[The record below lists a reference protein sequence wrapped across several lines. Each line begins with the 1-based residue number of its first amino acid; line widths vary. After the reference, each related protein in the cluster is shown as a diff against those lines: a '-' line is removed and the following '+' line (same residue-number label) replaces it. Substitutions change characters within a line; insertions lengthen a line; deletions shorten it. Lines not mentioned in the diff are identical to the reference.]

1 MRIFNFLLFENT
13 VAVPVGA
20 SSLQIVTD
28 PEFNGLLGAADQ
40 LALLVNI
47 DQIASTSDTQC
58 YVIVEESADNIV
70 WRQKNGFI
78 HGVGADMAFVVPP
91 NSGPTEGVYR
101 DAGTQP
107 SLGCIR
113 LRLFLTT
120 GPAESFT
127 GRLRMWVTGRALGPG
142 APAQLKASPF
152 LAAPGA
158 IQPLQ
163 AAPPNCQQNQFGRA
177 ASQLMPHAQT
187 TGKLTTLTASSMSEV
202 ARTSFARKP

>member
-127 GRLRMWVTGRALGPG
+127 GRVRMWVTGRALGPG
-142 APAQLKASPF
+142 APAQAKASPF
-152 LAAPGA
+152 VAAPAGV
-158 IQPLQ
+158 IQPFQ
-163 AAPPNCQQNQFGRA
+163 AAPPNHQQNQFG
-177 ASQLMPHAQT
+177 
-187 TGKLTTLTASSMSEV
+187 G
-202 ARTSFARKP
+202 